1 MSFLPR
7 IYGVV
12 AIAIGVVAFA
22 PEKAAVLA
30 QAFLWIVL
38 AVSAIV
44 TLTTALTVLRR
55 DDAELAYAVSR
66 ASYVDHAVVA
76 FGTMAVGCTELAW
89 AWVVVALARSAV
101 IFICQERAE
110 RLV

>member
-7 IYGVV
+7 IYGVI
-12 AIAIGVVAFA
+12 AIAIGVIAFA
-22 PEKAAVLA
+22 PEKASVLG
-30 QAFLWIVL
+30 QAFLWIAL
-38 AVSAIV
+38 AVSSVV
-44 TLTTALTVLRR
+44 TVTTGLAVSRR
-55 DDAELAYAVSR
+55 DDADLVYAVSR

-76 FGTMAVGCTELAW
+76 FGAMAVGCTELAW

-110 RLV
+110 RLI